1 MRNIPAQVE
10 FLRQRRVDLGLS
22 QREVARQAGLA
33 VSAVHEY
40 ENGSHEPTLF
50 SLVAWADAL
59 GCDVAV
65 AARAAVAS

>member
-1 MRNIPAQVE
+1 MRDIPAQVAS
-10 FLRQRRVDLGLS
+10 LRQRRLDLGLS
-22 QREVARQAGLA
+22 QREVARLAGFA
-33 VSAVHEY
+33 PSAVHEY

-65 AARAAVAS
+65 TARAAVVL